1 MRAERGAV
9 ELGVVTIHGGAFTRT
24 PNAVYERY
32 LTVIER

>member
-1 MRAERGAV
+1 MHAEHSTL
-9 ELGVVTIHGGAFTRT
+9 ELGVVTIHGAAFTRT